1 VAECDLCG
9 ATFVKENGGNQRYC
23 SSTCAD
29 VVEYWQRGADRAD
42 DRVSDGMSD
51 DKLLRVV
58 GDRFGQLERLTRE
71 VRRRG
76 LGDQLPVD
84 V

>member
-1 VAECDLCG
+1 VCG
-9 ATFVKENGGNQRYC
+9 QTFVKESGGNQRYC

-29 VVEYWQRGADRAD
+29 IIEYWQRGADRAD
-42 DRVSDGMSD
+42 DRLSDDGMSD

-58 GDRFGQLERLTRE
+58 GDRLGQLDVLVRE

-76 LGDQLPVD
+76 LGDRLPITD
-84 V
+84 S